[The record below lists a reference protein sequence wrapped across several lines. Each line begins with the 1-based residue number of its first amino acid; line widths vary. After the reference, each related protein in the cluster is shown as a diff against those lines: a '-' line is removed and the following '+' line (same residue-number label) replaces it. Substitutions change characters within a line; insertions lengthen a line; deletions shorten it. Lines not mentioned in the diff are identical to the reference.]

1 MLEPDRQSMDDTGG
15 TLDTSHDISVLNRL
29 IETTIDSVDGY
40 RRAAQE
46 ATNSRF
52 SAEFLERANEREQ
65 VVSQLR
71 DRVRQ
76 LGGNPEDDG
85 SVLAAAHRA
94 FLTLRDRVTGSD
106 DASVIAEVDHGESY
120 LNDKWETALQD
131 GRLAPETR
139 SIIQRSYDSVRDG
152 RDRFRRLHED
162 MSDTTTAGTTT
173 GGTTTGTTTGG
184 TTGGL
189 GGGTSY

>member
-1 MLEPDRQSMDDTGG
+1 MLEPDRRNMDDTGG
-15 TLDTSHDISVLNRL
+15 TMDSSHDISVLNSL

-40 RRAAQE
+40 RRSAQE

-52 SAEFLERANEREQ
+52 SSEFLDRANEREQ
-65 VVSQLR
+65 VVSDLR

-106 DASVIAEVDHGESY
+106 DKSVIAEVDHGESY
-120 LNDKWETALQD
+120 LNRKWETALQD
-131 GRLAPETR
+131 GRLSAETR
-139 SIIQRSYDSVRDG
+139 TIVQRSYDSVREG

-162 MSDTTTAGTTT
+162 LSD
-173 GGTTTGTTTGG
+173 TTGG
-184 TTGGL
+184 TTGTT
-189 GGGTSY
+189 GGTSY

>member
-1 MLEPDRQSMDDTGG
+1 MLEPDSGRSAIGG
-15 TLDTSHDISVLNRL
+15 GNTAHDISVLNSL

-40 RRAAQE
+40 RRSAQE

-52 SAEFLERANEREQ
+52 SAEFLERASEREQ

-94 FLTLRDRVTGSD
+94 FLTLRDKVTGSD

-120 LNDKWETALQD
+120 LNGKWEAALRD
-131 GRLAPETR
+131 EGLSAETR
-139 SIIQRSYDSVRDG
+139 SLIQRSYDSVREG
-152 RDRFRRLHED
+152 HQRWRRLHED
-162 MSDTTTAGTTT
+162 VSGTSGGTA
-173 GGTTTGTTTGG
+173 GGTTT
-184 TTGGL
+184 
-189 GGGTSY
+189 Y

>member
-1 MLEPDRQSMDDTGG
+1 MSTDGTGG
-15 TLDTSHDISVLNRL
+15 TLDTSHDISVLNSL

-40 RRAAQE
+40 RRSAQE

-52 SAEFLERANEREQ
+52 SAEFLERSNEREQ

-106 DASVIAEVDHGESY
+106 DKAVIAEVDHGESY
-120 LNDKWETALQD
+120 LNGKWETALRD
-131 GRLAPETR
+131 DRLSVETR
-139 SIIQRSYDSVRDG
+139 SIIQSCYDSVRDG

-162 MSDTTTAGTTT
+162 MSSTTAGTTM
-173 GGTTTGTTTGG
+173 GG
-184 TTGGL
+184 
-189 GGGTSY
+189 GGGTGF

>member
-1 MLEPDRQSMDDTGG
+1 MLEPGTGG
-15 TLDTSHDISVLNRL
+15 GGIGGDGGSAHDVTVLNSL

-40 RRAAQE
+40 RRSAQE

-52 SAEFLERANEREQ
+52 SAEFLERASEREQ

-94 FLTLRDRVTGSD
+94 FLSLRDKVTGSD
-106 DASVIAEVDHGESY
+106 DDAVIAEVDHGESY
-120 LNDKWETALQD
+120 LNGKWETALRD
-131 GRLAPETR
+131 DRLSAETR
-139 SIIQRSYDSVRDG
+139 SLVQSCYDSVRDG
-152 RDRFRRLHED
+152 HERFRRLHED
-162 MSDTTTAGTTT
+162 VSGTS
-173 GGTTTGTTTGG
+173 
-184 TTGGL
+184 
-189 GGGTSY
+189 GGGSGY